1 MFNRRGKAR
10 VLHQCLRESVLE
22 TGKSFIAH
30 VLKFA
35 LQGGHMTEAH
45 KHSGLTHDMTP
56 ASAFG
61 AAVVVI
67 AIVAGLMWAAW
78 KLLQEVVPGA
88 A

>member
-1 MFNRRGKAR
+1 
-10 VLHQCLRESVLE
+10 
-22 TGKSFIAH
+22 
-30 VLKFA
+30 
-35 LQGGHMTEAH
+35 MTEAH

-56 ASAFG
+56 ASAIG